1 MPKSKI
7 FLPDVNVW
15 VASVSRRHVH
25 SELCGA
31 WLSSL
36 DESNEV
42 FFCRVS
48 QMGLL
53 GLLTNEA
60 AMGEDVLTSRKAWR
74 VYDAILGDDRIQFAP
89 EPILLAQ
96 EWRKLS
102 SFDRPT
108 PKIWTDA
115 YLTAF
120 ARTAGMRLVTM
131 DRALAAH
138 ASETLLLA

>member
-1 MPKSKI
+1 MPKSKT

-15 VASVSRRHVH
+15 LALISRRHVH
-25 SELCGA
+25 AELCGA

-36 DESNEV
+36 SESSEV

-53 GLLTNEA
+53 RLLTSEA
-60 AMGEDVLTSRKAWR
+60 VMREDVLSSRKAWR
-74 VYDAILGDDRIQFAP
+74 VYSSVLKDSRIQFAP
-89 EPILLAQ
+89 EPFLLEP

-102 SFDRPT
+102 SFDHPT
-108 PKIWTDA
+108 PKIWTGA

-120 ARTAGMRLVTM
+120 ARTGGMQLVTM
-131 DRALAAH
+131 DKAVAAN
-138 ASETLLLA
+138 ARESLLLG

>member
-1 MPKSKI
+1 
-7 FLPDVNVW
+7 VNVW
-15 VASVSRRHVH
+15 VALISRRHVH

-36 DESNEV
+36 NESNEV

-48 QMGLL
+48 QIGLL
-53 GLLTNEA
+53 RLLTSA
-60 AMGEDVLTSRKAWR
+60 TVMREDVLSSRKAWN
-74 VYDAILGDDRIQFAP
+74 VYHSVLEDNRIQFAP
-89 EPILLAQ
+89 EPFLLEQ
-96 EWRKLS
+96 EWQKLS

-108 PKIWTDA
+108 PKVWTDA

-120 ARTAGMRLVTM
+120 ARVTGMRLVTM
-131 DRALAAH
+131 DRAVAAN